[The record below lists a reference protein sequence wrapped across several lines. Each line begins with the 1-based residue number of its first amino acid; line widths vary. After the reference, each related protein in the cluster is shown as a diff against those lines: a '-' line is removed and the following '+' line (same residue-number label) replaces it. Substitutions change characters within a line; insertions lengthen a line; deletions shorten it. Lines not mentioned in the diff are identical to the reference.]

1 MPKLAPMLYIIVTFF
16 RQLWYESHGP
26 CVGVKK
32 KRREA
37 GLIQMPWVEEKHSAF
52 ASGPPGGTDIQKV
65 LLIMINKKLL
75 DRVSFQYN
83 DHRNFT

>member
-1 MPKLAPMLYIIVTFF
+1 MPKLAPILYITVTFF

-37 GLIQMPWVEEKHSAF
+37 GLVQMPWVEEKHSAF
-52 ASGPPGGTDIQKV
+52 ASGPPGGNNIQEV
-65 LLIMINKKLL
+65 LLILIDVKLL
-75 DRVSFQYN
+75 FRVSS
-83 DHRNFT
+83 

>member
-1 MPKLAPMLYIIVTFF
+1 MS
-16 RQLWYESHGP
+16 RDGW
-26 CVGVKK
+26 VKK

-37 GLIQMPWVEEKHSAF
+37 GLVQMPWVEEKHSAF

-75 DRVSFQYN
+75 D
-83 DHRNFT
+83 